1 MTTHTL
7 AVSGATITYDVHGP
21 LTSGTPLLLIGSP
34 MDASGFTTLRTH
46 FTDRPVVTYDPRNTG
61 RSVRDEPTAA
71 VTARQHADDLD
82 ALIAALDC
90 GPVDV
95 FASSGGAVNALAC
108 VERRPGAIRTLVAHE
123 PPAGGALAD
132 HDRISAACAHMVES
146 YDAAGTG
153 PAMAEFIRLVMHRG
167 PVDDAYLAGS
177 APDPAQFGLPTED
190 DGSRTDPLMSNMR
203 GLGVDYVPDV
213 ERLTAAST
221 RIVVAVGEESGGPE
235 DGEMAGRAAYAVARL
250 LGQDAVVFPGGHQ
263 GFLGGEFGQTG
274 RPTEFA
280 AALRECLDP
289 DIWPPHGV

>member
-7 AVSGATITYDVHGP
+7 AVSGATITYDVHGS

-34 MDASGFTTLRTH
+34 MDASGFTTLRSH

-61 RSVRDEPTAA
+61 RSVRDDPTAA
-71 VTARQHADDLD
+71 VTAWQHADDLH
-82 ALIAALDC
+82 ALVTALDS

-108 VERRPGAIRTLVAHE
+108 VEREPHCIRTLVAHE
-123 PPAGGALAD
+123 PPAGGALPD
-132 HDRISAACAHMVES
+132 HEHISAVCARMVES
-146 YDAAGTG
+146 YDASGTG

-177 APDPAQFGLPTED
+177 APDPAHFGLPTED
-190 DGSRTDPLMSNMR
+190 DGARSDPLMSNMR
-203 GLGVDYVPDV
+203 GLCVDYAPDA
-213 ERLTAAST
+213 ERLTAAAT
-221 RIVVAVGEESGGPE
+221 RIVVAVGEESGGP
-235 DGEMAGRAAYAVARL
+235 DGGEMAGRAAYAVATL

-274 RPTEFA
+274 RPIEFA
-280 AALRECLDP
+280 VALRECLDA
-289 DIWPPHGV
+289 VR